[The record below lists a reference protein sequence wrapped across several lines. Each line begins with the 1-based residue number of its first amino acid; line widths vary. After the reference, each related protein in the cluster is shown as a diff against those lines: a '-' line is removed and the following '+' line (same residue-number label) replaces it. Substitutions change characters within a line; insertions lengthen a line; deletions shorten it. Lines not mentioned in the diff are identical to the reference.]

1 MRLFFKW
8 ENQPSGL
15 HLLKISGFRYCSIE
29 VLQGLV
35 TCSALEQCYAQVH
48 VQPHRCEY
56 QLTGFLTIS
65 LENQIL
71 WKMHLSED
79 KLARTMKPQRLQK
92 QNPENQVPCIT
103 MLCHSWHAW
112 DTRYKP
118 FLSHLQCF
126 WPWNCARCCYC
137 NKIGVENS

>member
-15 HLLKISGFRYCSIE
+15 HLRKISGFRYCSIE

-71 WKMHLSED
+71 WKMHLSGD
-79 KLARTMKPQRLQK
+79 KLARTMKPRRLQK
-92 QNPENQVPCIT
+92 QESWKPSAMHHYVVPLLTCMGHQVQTISQPPAVLLALKLSW
-103 MLCHSWHAW
+103 ML
-112 DTRYKP
+112 
-118 FLSHLQCF
+118 LLQ
-126 WPWNCARCCYC
+126 
-137 NKIGVENS
+137 